1 MAYKFQLGDFRA
13 SGSLVQEGTISVDA
27 ASANL
32 SGSGDLLI
40 GGTVQL
46 DGVADATLSVSADS
60 LYFLDSDGLMK
71 RDTVADIVGNIAG
84 DGLAASSGVLAV
96 GVDDSTIEI
105 NSDALR
111 LKDNGVTLAKMA
123 GLARGKFIYGDASGD
138 PAALA
143 VGSAH
148 QFLQADG
155 TDLAWVSMSGDIAL
169 AAGVATIQANAVE
182 GSMLNNNIVSGLT
195 DIGGALATTDELI
208 VSDNGTIRRTDLSR
222 LSTMMQSTGLS
233 DSSGQLSVAAA
244 QTSITSIINAS
255 IGKIGTAADQEY
267 IDFGTANEISLVIND
282 SVALNAN
289 ATGVIV
295 EGNLTVLGTTT
306 TVDSTTINVSQ
317 SFTFEGPAD
326 AHETT
331 LHCGT
336 PIADTTLNLPAMSA
350 GTYYLPVLAA
360 ASTTSITA
368 TPAELNIMDGGAS
381 DSSVTIVDAD
391 QIIINDN
398 GTMKQTA
405 VTDLVAYLDA
415 MNVQNIDDSGTIQLG
430 MNYFSA
436 LGGAESCTLPASPSV
451 GNIVYVK
458 APSNCSSTNTI
469 TINKAGSQTIDGGTS
484 IVLES
489 PYAAVSLCYVANNTW
504 SIF

>member
-1 MAYKFQLGDFRA
+1 
-13 SGSLVQEGTISVDA
+13 
-27 ASANL
+27 
-32 SGSGDLLI
+32 
-40 GGTVQL
+40 
-46 DGVADATLSVSADS
+46 
-60 LYFLDSDGLMK
+60 
-71 RDTVADIVGNIAG
+71 
-84 DGLAASSGVLAV
+84 
-96 GVDDSTIEI
+96 
-105 NSDALR
+105 
-111 LKDNGVTLAKMA
+111 
-123 GLARGKFIYGDASGD
+123 
-138 PAALA
+138 
-143 VGSAH
+143 
-148 QFLQADG
+148 
-155 TDLAWVSMSGDIAL
+155 
-169 AAGVATIQANAVE
+169 
-182 GSMLNNNIVSGLT
+182 
-195 DIGGALATTDELI
+195 
-208 VSDNGTIRRTDLSR
+208 
-222 LSTMMQSTGLS
+222 
-233 DSSGQLSVAAA
+233 
-244 QTSITSIINAS
+244 
-255 IGKIGTAADQEY
+255 
-267 IDFGTANEISLVIND
+267 
-282 SVALNAN
+282 
-289 ATGVIV
+289 
-295 EGNLTVLGTTT
+295 
-306 TVDSTTINVSQ
+306 
-317 SFTFEGPAD
+317 
-326 AHETT
+326 
-331 LHCGT
+331 
-336 PIADTTLNLPAMSA
+336 MSA